1 MPSIAEINDR
11 FRKAVFFRP
20 QRNGRLVLTQGV
32 TALDD
37 EVLKAIA
44 LEILNQKVFDADND
58 PHGEH
63 DFGSVEYAGEK
74 VFWKIDYYS
83 SRACEYG
90 AENPA
95 DPNTYRVLTVM
106 LAEEY

>member
-1 MPSIAEINDR
+1 MPTIAEINDR
-11 FRKAVFFRP
+11 FRKNVFFRP

-32 TALDD
+32 TTLDD
-37 EVLKAIA
+37 ETVKAIA
-44 LEILNQKVFDADND
+44 LEIINQTEFDADND

-74 VFWKIDYYS
+74 VFWKIDYYNS
-83 SRACEYG
+83 SACEFG
-90 AENPA
+90 TENPA
-95 DPNTYRVLTVM
+95 DPSTYRVMTVM